1 MMVMLPRLTTSGGFL
16 LLAILLATPT
26 PSNAAAVSGNNGR
39 LRYEQDAQGNRV
51 PDFSACGYAG
61 ADREIPAAPV
71 RVSVTP
77 GEGDDGARIQAALD
91 QVAALPLAAD
101 GLRGTVALAAG
112 QFEIA
117 GQLRIA
123 ASGVVL
129 RGAGALE
136 SGTTL
141 VATGDDRRTVIR
153 IAGVNDR
160 RIERGSSV
168 AVADDYVPVGAL
180 DLTATS
186 AAGFAVGDAM
196 LVSRPST
203 QEWVRELGCDAFGV
217 GWRPGSRDVRWD
229 RRIVAIQGDVLT
241 LDAPI
246 TTAIDATYG
255 GATVA
260 KYVWPGRIENVGV
273 EDLRIVS
280 EHDADLPRD
289 EDHAWFGVTL
299 DNARD
304 AWVRRVAFVGFAGGA
319 VATWETTSRVTVE
332 DCAATEP
339 VSEVAGWRRQSFY
352 TQGQQ
357 TLFLRCW
364 ADEGRRDFCVGHC
377 APGPNAFVNCVASRA
392 HGDSGPI
399 ESWASGV
406 LYDNV
411 RIDGGSLILDN
422 RWTSPPGAGWSAAN
436 CVLWN
441 VQAAKVRAFKPP
453 TANNWVLGAWA
464 IFAGDGHFEGR
475 SDFASPVSLYQAQLR
490 ERAGD
495 AAADRIGPF
504 LLKPESST
512 NPRLVEVPGFVA
524 RSHAPAR
531 QLIDVVEANWREAM
545 AAEVEASSI
554 VPAPSPFEG
563 RAGEG
568 GEAGTSAGSST
579 QGNTLPLTPPPRGE
593 GNGRARGGQ
602 GLHVDNGWLVIDG
615 KLVTGG
621 LVDPQWWAGN
631 NRPDEAPQFGPNITR
646 FVPGRTGLGLT
657 TDLEQVAS
665 DMQAQGEAV
674 YDHHYGLWYDLRR
687 ADHLHSRQEDASCAV
702 PFYEQPFARAG
713 VGEAWD
719 GLSKYDLTKFN
730 KWYWQRLRDF
740 AELCNE
746 RGLVLVHQNYFQH
759 NILEA
764 GAHWVDCPWRPVNN
778 VNNTGFSEP
787 PPFIGD
793 KRIFIAHQFY
803 DVTNEHRRELHRG
816 YIRQCLDGLAEQ
828 SNVIQMTS
836 AEYSGPLEFTQF
848 WLDVVAE
855 WEAEKGRD
863 VIVGL
868 SAPKDVQDAI
878 LADEKRAAAVDVI
891 DIRYWAYTAGGGTYA
906 PGGGLNLAPRQHQRQ
921 GGKRAGGF
929 GEIARAVHEYR
940 TKFPGKAVTYFAEMH
955 CPSRHDGW
963 AVLMGGGSLADVR
976 GLPAEL
982 AALVPTLTPLAG
994 VAAGEGQWCLGREGR
1009 DYLVASNDRAREL
1022 SLTLPAGEYR
1032 AKWINTRSGEIADG
1046 ERVTS
1051 AGGTTPVE
1059 GASGILW
1066 LSRVGD

>member
-1 MMVMLPRLTTSGGFL
+1 MIVTLPRLTAWGGIL
-16 LLAILLATPT
+16 LLATILATPA
-26 PSNAAAVSGNNGR
+26 PSNAAAVSGGNGR
-39 LRYEQDAQGNRV
+39 LRYEQDARGNRV
-51 PDFSACGYAG
+51 PDFSSCGYAG
-61 ADREIPAAPV
+61 ADREIPTAPV
-71 RVSVTP
+71 RVTVAP
-77 GEGDDGARIQAALD
+77 GAGDDGARIQAALD
-91 QVAALPLAAD
+91 QVAAFPLSD
-101 GLRGTVALAAG
+101 EGLRGAVVLASG

-117 GQLRIA
+117 GRLRIA

-136 SGTTL
+136 GGTTL

-160 RIERGSSV
+160 RVERGAV
-168 AVADDYVPVGAL
+168 AVADDYVPAGAL
-180 DLTATS
+180 DVSVSS
-186 AAGFAVGDAM
+186 AAGFAVGDAV

-203 QEWVRELGCDAFGV
+203 REWVRELGCDAFGV

-260 KYVWPGRIENVGV
+260 KYAWSGRIENVGV

-280 EHDADLPRD
+280 EHDADLPMD

-339 VSEVAGWRRQSFY
+339 VSEIAGWRRQSFF

-364 ADEGRRDFCVGHC
+364 ADQGRQDFCVGHC
-377 APGPNAFVNCVASRA
+377 APGPNAFVNCVASRT

-441 VQAAKVRAFKPP
+441 VQAAKIRAFKPP

-490 ERAGD
+490 ERVGDD
-495 AAADRIGPF
+495 AAERIGPL

-512 NPRLVEVPGFVA
+512 NPPLADVPGFVA
-524 RSHAPAR
+524 RSHEPAR
-531 QLIDVVEANWREAM
+531 QLIDVIKTNWREAM
-545 AAEVEASSI
+545 ESASTL
-554 VPAPSPFEG
+554 PAPSPSEG
-563 RAGEG
+563 RVGEG
-568 GEAGTSAGSST
+568 GEVGTSIEAST
-579 QGNTLPLTPPPRGE
+579 QGVTPPPQGE
-593 GNGRARGGQ
+593 RNK
-602 GLHVDNGWLVIDG
+602 GLRIHNGWLVIDG
-615 KLVTGG
+615 KVVTGG

-646 FVPGRTGLGLT
+646 FIPGHVGPGLT
-657 TDLEQVAS
+657 TELAQVAS
-665 DMQAQGEAV
+665 DMQAGGKAV
-674 YDHHYGLWYDLRR
+674 YEHHYGLWYDLRR

-702 PFYEQPFARAG
+702 PFYEQPFARTG
-713 VGEAWD
+713 VGTAWD

-730 KWYWQRLRDF
+730 TWYWQRLRDF
-740 AELCNE
+740 AELCDE

-778 VNNTGFSEP
+778 VNDTGFSEP

-803 DVTNEHRRELHRG
+803 DVTNEHRPALHRG
-816 YIRQCLDGLAEQ
+816 YIRQCLDGLAEK

-848 WLDVVAE
+848 WIDVVAE

-878 LADEKRAAAVDVI
+878 LADEKRAAVVDVI

-906 PGGGLNLAPRQHQRQ
+906 PGGGLNLAPRQHLRQ
-921 GGKRAGGF
+921 TKEKPGGF
-929 GEIARAVHEYR
+929 GEIARAVQEYR

-976 GLPAEL
+976 GLPAKL
-982 AALVPTLTPLAG
+982 AALVPTLAPLDG
-994 VAAGEGQWCLGREGR
+994 VAAGDGKWCLGREGR
-1009 DYLVASNDRAREL
+1009 NYLIASEGRAGEL
-1022 SLTLPAGEYR
+1022 SLTLPVGDYQAR
-1032 AKWINTRSGEIADG
+1032 WINPRSGEITDG

-1051 AGGTTPVE
+1051 SGGTTPVE

-1066 LSRVGD
+1066 LSRVDG